1 MESIATISLI
11 NLALD
16 LSIDWKMLGRYLK
29 LHQEV
34 SSICVDYEEVAEQA
48 YRMLQLWRGKN
59 GTQATYQALG
69 KALKQVPRNDLVE
82 DYCIGKNKDFL
93 DQGIQIQGLKTGEVS
108 NSDLTSIA
116 KELGIKWVWVGR
128 LLGLEDFLLDSI
140 RMEQNRVS
148 DCNYEMLQSWRKEKG
163 TEATYECLARALSHR
178 AVGMR
183 NVAEKFCVENQ
194 EKKLGE
200 GTTPRPL
207 DEEME
212 NLALASSPENNF
224 ETAVAGTDR

>member
-34 SSICVDYEEVAEQA
+34 SSICADYEEVAEQA

-93 DQGIQIQGLKTGEVS
+93 DQG
-108 NSDLTSIA
+108 
-116 KELGIKWVWVGR
+116 
-128 LLGLEDFLLDSI
+128 
-140 RMEQNRVS
+140 
-148 DCNYEMLQSWRKEKG
+148 
-163 TEATYECLARALSHR
+163 
-178 AVGMR
+178 
-183 NVAEKFCVENQ
+183 
-194 EKKLGE
+194 E
-200 GTTPRPL
+200 GTTPL

-212 NLALASSPENNF
+212 KLALASSPENNF